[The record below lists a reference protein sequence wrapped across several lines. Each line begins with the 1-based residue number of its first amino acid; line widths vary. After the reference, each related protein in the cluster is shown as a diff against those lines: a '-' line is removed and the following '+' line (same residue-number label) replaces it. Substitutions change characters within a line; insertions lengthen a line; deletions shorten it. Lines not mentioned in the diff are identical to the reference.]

1 MSANGEAR
9 SCLFSDD
16 LPSPF
21 KAGEP
26 SPLRS
31 IPGGSDASIIKPD
44 LLHNFNLGMGGD
56 LWVSTLWGLC
66 RMKVFEGRSIQAR
79 LDSAFESFETWCSW
93 NRKTPHIKCFDAIK
107 FKMTSIL
114 FFIIIL
120 KSFLGWEC
128 SFGPSAQ
135 FTTQP
140 CKVLHGI
147 GSKDKEHSS
156 EGRASSWHG
165 FAVQVAAKRVG
176 HVGPWWCWFL
186 VSIWICPNFHTEI
199 KPRKWFSTMYSNS
212 EICETNSGSG
222 SPTTLGSDAVDF
234 SLHQWFLSQDPWWG
248 HLDDNYHCWKG
259 HLMRLRLLRYWDY
272 N

>member
-56 LWVSTLWGLC
+56 LWVSTQWGLC

-79 LDSAFESFETWCSW
+79 LDSAFESFETWCAW

-147 GSKDKEHSS
+147 GSKDKELSS
-156 EGRASSWHG
+156 EGRASS
-165 FAVQVAAKRVG
+165 
-176 HVGPWWCWFL
+176 
-186 VSIWICPNFHTEI
+186 
-199 KPRKWFSTMYSNS
+199 
-212 EICETNSGSG
+212 
-222 SPTTLGSDAVDF
+222 
-234 SLHQWFLSQDPWWG
+234 
-248 HLDDNYHCWKG
+248 
-259 HLMRLRLLRYWDY
+259 
-272 N
+272 